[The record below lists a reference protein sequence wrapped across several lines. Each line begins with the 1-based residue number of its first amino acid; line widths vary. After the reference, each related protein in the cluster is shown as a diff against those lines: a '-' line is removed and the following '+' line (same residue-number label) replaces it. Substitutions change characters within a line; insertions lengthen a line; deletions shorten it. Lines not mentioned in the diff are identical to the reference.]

1 MYSRFPM
8 LLRPMSIA
16 RKGSDVLTHLT
27 VSVVKN
33 GYKLVVEK
41 AVEKVDGEEKYLDSV
56 EEEYVFESKSKL
68 KKAIKLI
75 LDEDQ

>member
-1 MYSRFPM
+1 M
-8 LLRPMSIA
+8 
-16 RKGSDVLTHLT
+16 LTHLT